1 MTYIP
6 RDATYSTNP
15 IKNYQLWDEQAML
28 YRPNS
33 VQMADALNSLEATNA
48 LQAGNS
54 LQAGNAIQSTA
65 RPVASAISR
74 AGYLLAPLGEAAMF
88 YGAVDAAKHSDDRIP
103 VSDVP
108 PLDFNNMTFNQ
119 KSDGTVLPFIQIGQD
134 GTPQY
139 TLQGGVEENYMLPPK
154 SNNTMEDYYKK
165 AEQFY
170 GLLKAN
176 PQVAFNVFNNF
187 IQGDNKDLPG
197 LLNGS
202 SAGANM

>member
-48 LQAGNS
+48 LQAGNA
-54 LQAGNAIQSTA
+54 LQSAA
-65 RPVASAISR
+65 RPVANAISK

-108 PLDFNNMTFNQ
+108 PLDFDNMTFNQ
-119 KSDGTVLPFIQIGQD
+119 KSDGTVLPFIQIGQN
-134 GTPQY
+134 GVPQY

-154 SNNTMEDYYKK
+154 SIEMDDYYKK
-165 AEQFY
+165 AKQFY
-170 GLLKAN
+170 GMMKAN
-176 PQVAFNVFNNF
+176 PQVGFNVFNNF

-202 SAGANM
+202 STSGNL

>member
-48 LQAGNS
+48 LQAGNT
-54 LQAGNAIQSTA
+54 IQSAA
-65 RPVASAISR
+65 RPVANAISK

-88 YGAVDAAKHSDDRIP
+88 YAAVDAAKHSDDKIY

-108 PLDFNNMTFNQ
+108 PLDFDNPIINH
-119 KSDGTVLPFIQIGQD
+119 KSDGTILPFIRIGQD
-134 GTPQY
+134 GVPQY
-139 TLQGGVEENYMLPPK
+139 TVQGGIEENYMLPPK
-154 SNNTMEDYYKK
+154 SNNNMEDYYKK
-165 AEQFY
+165 AKQFY
-170 GLLKAN
+170 GMMRAN
-176 PQVAFNVFNNF
+176 PQVGFNVFNNF

-202 SAGANM
+202 STSGNL

>member
-48 LQAGNS
+48 LQAGNA
-54 LQAGNAIQSTA
+54 LQSAA
-65 RPVASAISR
+65 RPVANTISR

-108 PLDFNNMTFNQ
+108 PLDFDNMTFNQ

-134 GTPQY
+134 GVPQY

-154 SNNTMEDYYKK
+154 SNNAMED
-165 AEQFY
+165 
-170 GLLKAN
+170 
-176 PQVAFNVFNNF
+176 
-187 IQGDNKDLPG
+187 
-197 LLNGS
+197 
-202 SAGANM
+202 

>member
-33 VQMADALNSLEATNA
+33 VKMADALNSLEATNA
-48 LQAGNS
+48 LQAGNA
-54 LQAGNAIQSTA
+54 LQATA
-65 RPVASAISR
+65 RPVANAISR

-108 PLDFNNMTFNQ
+108 PLDFDNMTFNQ

-134 GTPQY
+134 GVPQY
-139 TLQGGVEENYMLPPK
+139 TLRGGVEENYILPPR
-154 SNNTMEDYYKK
+154 SNNAMDDYYKK
-165 AEQFY
+165 AKQFY

-187 IQGDNKDLPG
+187 IQGNNKDLPG

-202 SAGANM
+202 SAATNL

>member
-48 LQAGNS
+48 LQAGN
-54 LQAGNAIQSTA
+54 AIQSAA
-65 RPVASAISR
+65 RPVANAISR

-88 YGAVDAAKHSDDRIP
+88 YGAVDAAKRSDDRIP
-103 VSDVP
+103 TYSGDMSITPNEGAPILPSVQ
-108 PLDFNNMTFNQ
+108 LDDNGNLSYQ
-119 KSDGTVLPFIQIGQD
+119 
-134 GTPQY
+134 
-139 TLQGGVEENYMLPPK
+139 LQGGVEENYMLPPQPSK
-154 SNNTMEDYYKK
+154 AEDYYKK
-165 AEQFY
+165 AKQFY
-170 GLLKAN
+170 GMMRAN
-176 PQVAFNVFNNF
+176 PQVGFNVFNNF

-202 SAGANM
+202 SSGGNL

>member
-15 IKNYQLWDEQAML
+15 IKNYRLWDEQAML

-48 LQAGNS
+48 LQAGNA
-54 LQAGNAIQSTA
+54 LQTA
-65 RPVASAISR
+65 AKPVANVISR

-103 VSDVP
+103 TYSGNMSITPNEGAPILPSVQ
-108 PLDFNNMTFNQ
+108 LDDNGNLSYQ
-119 KSDGTVLPFIQIGQD
+119 
-134 GTPQY
+134 
-139 TLQGGVEENYMLPPK
+139 LQGGVEENYMLPPQPSK
-154 SNNTMEDYYKK
+154 AEDYYKK
-165 AEQFY
+165 AKQFY
-170 GLLKAN
+170 GIMKAN
-176 PQVAFNVFNNF
+176 PSVGFNVFNNF
-187 IQGDNKDLPG
+187 IQGDNKDLPE

-202 SAGANM
+202 STSGNW

>member
-6 RDATYSTNP
+6 RDTTYSTNP

-33 VQMADALNSLEATNA
+33 VQMADALNSLEATNT
-48 LQAGNS
+48 LQT
-54 LQAGNAIQSTA
+54 TA
-65 RPVASAISR
+65 RPVANVISR
-74 AGYLLAPLGEAAMF
+74 AGYLLAPLDEAAMF

-108 PLDFNNMTFNQ
+108 PLDFDNMTFNQ
-119 KSDGTVLPFIQIGQD
+119 KSDTTELPLVQIGQD
-134 GTPQY
+134 GVPQY

-154 SNNTMEDYYKK
+154 SNNNMEDYYKK
-165 AEQFY
+165 AKQFY

-202 SAGANM
+202 AAGANL

>member
-48 LQAGNS
+48 LQA
-54 LQAGNAIQSTA
+54 AAKPVANAISKT
-65 RPVASAISR
+65 
-74 AGYLLAPLGEAAMF
+74 GYLLAPLGEAAMF

-103 VSDVP
+103 ISDVP
-108 PLDFNNMTFNQ
+108 SSDFDNMTFNQ
-119 KSDGTVLPFIQIGQD
+119 ESDGTVLPFIQIGQD
-134 GTPQY
+134 GVPQY
-139 TLQGGVEENYMLPPK
+139 TLQGGVEENYMLPPRPSK
-154 SNNTMEDYYKK
+154 TEDYYKK
-165 AEQFY
+165 AKQFY

-176 PQVAFNVFNNF
+176 PQVTFDAFNNF
-187 IQGDNKDLPG
+187 IQGDTKDLSG
-197 LLNGS
+197 LLNGYGMAS
-202 SAGANM
+202 NL

>member
-48 LQAGNS
+48 LQT
-54 LQAGNAIQSTA
+54 GNALQTA
-65 RPVASAISR
+65 AKPVANVISR

-103 VSDVP
+103 TYSGDMSITPNEGAPILPSVQ
-108 PLDFNNMTFNQ
+108 LDDNGNLSYQ
-119 KSDGTVLPFIQIGQD
+119 
-134 GTPQY
+134 
-139 TLQGGVEENYMLPPK
+139 LQGGVEENYILPPQPSK
-154 SNNTMEDYYKK
+154 AEDNYKK
-165 AEQFY
+165 AKQFY
-170 GLLKAN
+170 GTMKAN
-176 PQVAFNVFNNF
+176 PQVPFNVFNNF
-187 IQGDNKDLPG
+187 IQGDTKDLPG
-197 LLNGS
+197 LLNGQGMAS
-202 SAGANM
+202 NL

>member
-48 LQAGNS
+48 LQAGN
-54 LQAGNAIQSTA
+54 AIQSAA
-65 RPVASAISR
+65 RPVANTISR

-108 PLDFNNMTFNQ
+108 PLDFDNMTFNQ
-119 KSDGTVLPFIQIGQD
+119 KSNGTVLPFIQIGED
-134 GTPQY
+134 GVPQY
-139 TLQGGVEENYMLPPK
+139 TLQGGVEENYMLPPQPSK
-154 SNNTMEDYYKK
+154 MDDYYKK
-165 AEQFY
+165 AKQFY
-170 GLLKAN
+170 GMMKAN

-202 SAGANM
+202 ASGANL

>member
-48 LQAGNS
+48 LQAGNA
-54 LQAGNAIQSTA
+54 LQSAA
-65 RPVASAISR
+65 RPVANAISK

-108 PLDFNNMTFNQ
+108 PLDFDNMTFNQ

-134 GTPQY
+134 GVPQY
-139 TLQGGVEENYMLPPK
+139 TLRGGVEENYILPPR
-154 SNNTMEDYYKK
+154 SNNNMEDCYKK
-165 AEQFY
+165 AKQFY
-170 GLLKAN
+170 GTMKTS
-176 PQVAFNVFNNF
+176 PQVPFNVFNNF
-187 IQGDNKDLPG
+187 IQGDTKDLPG
-197 LLNGS
+197 LLNGA

>member
-15 IKNYQLWDEQAML
+15 IRNYQLWDEQAML

-48 LQAGNS
+48 LQT
-54 LQAGNAIQSTA
+54 GNALQTA
-65 RPVASAISR
+65 AKPVANVISK

-103 VSDVP
+103 TYSGNMSITPNEGAPILPSVQ
-108 PLDFNNMTFNQ
+108 LDDNGNLSYQ
-119 KSDGTVLPFIQIGQD
+119 
-134 GTPQY
+134 
-139 TLQGGVEENYMLPPK
+139 LQGGVEENYMLPPQPSK
-154 SNNTMEDYYKK
+154 AEDYYKK
-165 AEQFY
+165 AKQFY
-170 GLLKAN
+170 GMMKAN
-176 PQVAFNVFNNF
+176 PSVGFNVFNNF
-187 IQGDNKDLPG
+187 IQGDNKDLPE

-202 SAGANM
+202 STSGNW

>member
-48 LQAGNS
+48 LQT
-54 LQAGNAIQSTA
+54 GNAMQSAA
-65 RPVASAISR
+65 RPVTNAISR

-108 PLDFNNMTFNQ
+108 PLDFDNMTFNQ

-134 GTPQY
+134 GVPQY
-139 TLQGGVEENYMLPPK
+139 TLQGGVEENYMLPPQ
-154 SNNTMEDYYKK
+154 SNKMDDYYKK
-165 AEQFY
+165 AKQFY
-170 GLLKAN
+170 GMMRAN
-176 PQVAFNVFNNF
+176 PQVGFNVFNNF

-202 SAGANM
+202 STSGNL

>member
-48 LQAGNS
+48 LQA
-54 LQAGNAIQSTA
+54 TA
-65 RPVASAISR
+65 RPVANAISK

-88 YGAVDAAKHSDDRIP
+88 YGAVDAAKRSYDRIP
-103 VSDVP
+103 TYSGDMSITP
-108 PLDFNNMTFNQ
+108 NEGAP
-119 KSDGTVLPFIQIGQD
+119 VLPSIQLDNNGNLSYQ
-134 GTPQY
+134 
-139 TLQGGVEENYMLPPK
+139 LQGGVEENYMLPPK
-154 SNNTMEDYYKK
+154 SNNNIEDYYKK
-165 AEQFY
+165 AKQFY
-170 GLLKAN
+170 GMMKAN
-176 PQVAFNVFNNF
+176 PQVGFNVFNNF

-202 SAGANM
+202 ASGGNL

>member
-33 VQMADALNSLEATNA
+33 VRMADALNSLEATNA
-48 LQAGNS
+48 LQAENA
-54 LQAGNAIQSTA
+54 LQAGNAIQSAA
-65 RPVASAISR
+65 RPVANAISR

-88 YGAVDAAKHSDDRIP
+88 YAAVDAAKHSDDRIP
-103 VSDVP
+103 ISDVP
-108 PLDFNNMTFNQ
+108 PLDFDNPIINH
-119 KSDGTVLPFIQIGQD
+119 KSDGTILPFIRIGQD
-134 GTPQY
+134 GVPQY
-139 TLQGGVEENYMLPPK
+139 TVQGGIEENYVLPPQ
-154 SNNTMEDYYKK
+154 SNKMDDYYKK
-165 AEQFY
+165 AKQFY
-170 GLLKAN
+170 GMMRAN
-176 PQVAFNVFNNF
+176 PQVGFNVFNNF

-202 SAGANM
+202 STSGNL

>member
-48 LQAGNS
+48 LQAGN
-54 LQAGNAIQSTA
+54 AIQSAA
-65 RPVASAISR
+65 RPVANAISR

-103 VSDVP
+103 ISDVP
-108 PLDFNNMTFNQ
+108 PLDFDNPIINQ
-119 KSDGTVLPFIQIGQD
+119 KSDGTMLPFIQIGPD
-134 GTPQY
+134 GIPHY
-139 TLQGGVEENYMLPPK
+139 TVQGRVEENYMLPPK
-154 SNNTMEDYYKK
+154 SNNNMEDYYKK
-165 AEQFY
+165 AKQFY
-170 GLLKAN
+170 GMMKAN
-176 PQVAFNVFNNF
+176 PSVGFNVFNNF
-187 IQGDNKDLPG
+187 IQGDTKDLPG

-202 SAGANM
+202 ASGGNL

>member
-48 LQAGNS
+48 LQAGNAV
-54 LQAGNAIQSTA
+54 QFAA
-65 RPVASAISR
+65 RPVANAISR

-88 YGAVDAAKHSDDRIP
+88 YGAVDAAKRSDDRIP
-103 VSDVP
+103 TYSGNMSITPNDGAPTLPSVQ
-108 PLDFNNMTFNQ
+108 LDDNGNLSYQ
-119 KSDGTVLPFIQIGQD
+119 
-134 GTPQY
+134 
-139 TLQGGVEENYMLPPK
+139 LQGGVEENYMLPPK
-154 SNNTMEDYYKK
+154 SNKNIEDYYKK
-165 AEQFY
+165 AKQFY
-170 GLLKAN
+170 GTMKTN
-176 PQVAFNVFNNF
+176 PQVPFNVFNNF
-187 IQGDNKDLPG
+187 IQGDTKDLPG

>member
-6 RDATYSTNP
+6 RDTTYSTNP

-48 LQAGNS
+48 I
-54 LQAGNAIQSTA
+54 QAGNAFQTTA
-65 RPVASAISR
+65 RPVANAISR

-88 YGAVDAAKHSDDRIP
+88 YGAVDAAKRSDDRIP
-103 VSDVP
+103 TYSGNTSITPNDGAP
-108 PLDFNNMTFNQ
+108 ILPSIQLDDNGNLSYQ
-119 KSDGTVLPFIQIGQD
+119 
-134 GTPQY
+134 
-139 TLQGGVEENYMLPPK
+139 LQGGVEENYMLPPK

-165 AEQFY
+165 AKQFY

-176 PQVAFNVFNNF
+176 PQGAFNVFNNF
-187 IQGDNKDLPG
+187 IQGDTKDLPG

>member
-48 LQAGNS
+48 LQAGNA
-54 LQAGNAIQSTA
+54 LQAAA
-65 RPVASAISR
+65 KPVANVISR

-103 VSDVP
+103 TYSGDMSITPNEGAPILPSVQ
-108 PLDFNNMTFNQ
+108 LDDNGNLSYQ
-119 KSDGTVLPFIQIGQD
+119 
-134 GTPQY
+134 
-139 TLQGGVEENYMLPPK
+139 LQGGVEENYILSPTNQSGNFK
-154 SNNTMEDYYKK
+154 SFYQNLRNNPYSTLMNIQET
-165 AEQFY
+165 
-170 GLLKAN
+170 
-176 PQVAFNVFNNF
+176 NNSS
-187 IQGDNKDLPG
+187 D
-197 LLNGS
+197 GS
-202 SAGANM
+202 NL

>member
-48 LQAGNS
+48 LQATNT
-54 LQAGNAIQSTA
+54 LQAAAKPVANAISK
-65 RPVASAISR
+65 

-88 YGAVDAAKHSDDRIP
+88 YGAVDAAKRSDDRIP
-103 VSDVP
+103 INDIPSSDF
-108 PLDFNNMTFNQ
+108 DNMTFNQ

-134 GTPQY
+134 GIPQY
-139 TLQGGVEENYMLPPK
+139 TLQGGVEENYLLPPR
-154 SNNTMEDYYKK
+154 SNNNMEDYYKK
-165 AEQFY
+165 AKQFY
-170 GLLKAN
+170 GTLKTN
-176 PQVAFNVFNNF
+176 PQVPFNVFNNF
-187 IQGDNKDLPG
+187 IQGDTKDLPG
-197 LLNGS
+197 LLNGA

>member
-6 RDATYSTNP
+6 RDVTYSTNP

-48 LQAGNS
+48 LQT
-54 LQAGNAIQSTA
+54 GNALRTA
-65 RPVASAISR
+65 AKPVANVISK

-103 VSDVP
+103 TYSGDMSITPNEEAPILPSVQ
-108 PLDFNNMTFNQ
+108 LDDNGNLSYQ
-119 KSDGTVLPFIQIGQD
+119 
-134 GTPQY
+134 
-139 TLQGGVEENYMLPPK
+139 LQGGVEENYMLPPQPSK
-154 SNNTMEDYYKK
+154 AEDYYKK
-165 AEQFY
+165 AKQFY
-170 GLLKAN
+170 GMMKAN
-176 PQVAFNVFNNF
+176 PSVGFNVFNNF
-187 IQGDNKDLPG
+187 IQGDNKDLPE

-202 SAGANM
+202 STSGNW

>member
-15 IKNYQLWDEQAML
+15 IKNYQIWDNLQASP

-48 LQAGNS
+48 LQAGTNT
-54 LQAGNAIQSTA
+54 LQTA
-65 RPVASAISR
+65 AKPVANVIGK

-103 VSDVP
+103 TYSGDMTITPNAGAPMLPSVQ
-108 PLDFNNMTFNQ
+108 LDNNGNLSYQ
-119 KSDGTVLPFIQIGQD
+119 
-134 GTPQY
+134 
-139 TLQGGVEENYMLPPK
+139 LQGGVSEDYMLPPQPNK
-154 SNNTMEDYYKK
+154 MEGYYKQAK
-165 AEQFY
+165 QFY
-170 GLLKAN
+170 GMMRAN
-176 PQVAFNVFNNF
+176 PQTGFNVFNNF

-202 SAGANM
+202 STGGNL

>member
-48 LQAGNS
+48 LQASNA
-54 LQAGNAIQSTA
+54 LQAAA
-65 RPVASAISR
+65 KPVANTISK

-88 YGAVDAAKHSDDRIP
+88 YSAVDAAKHSDDRIP
-103 VSDVP
+103 ISDVP
-108 PLDFNNMTFNQ
+108 SSDFDNMTFNQ

-134 GTPQY
+134 GVPQY
-139 TLQGGVEENYMLPPK
+139 TLQGGIEENYMLPPQP
-154 SNNTMEDYYKK
+154 SRMEDYYKK
-165 AEQFY
+165 TKQFY
-170 GLLKAN
+170 GMMKAN
-176 PQVAFNVFNNF
+176 PQVTFDAFNNF
-187 IQGDNKDLPG
+187 IQGDTKDLSG
-197 LLNGS
+197 LLNGYGMAS
-202 SAGANM
+202 NL

>member
-48 LQAGNS
+48 LQARNA
-54 LQAGNAIQSTA
+54 LQATA
-65 RPVASAISR
+65 RPVANAISR

-103 VSDVP
+103 ISDVP
-108 PLDFNNMTFNQ
+108 SSDFDNMTFNQ

-134 GTPQY
+134 GVPQY
-139 TLQGGVEENYMLPPK
+139 TLQGGVEEKYMLPPK
-154 SNNTMEDYYKK
+154 SNNNMEDYYKK
-165 AEQFY
+165 AKQFY
-170 GLLKAN
+170 GMMKTN
-176 PQVAFNVFNNF
+176 PQVPFNVFNNF
-187 IQGDNKDLPG
+187 IQGDTKDLPG

-202 SAGANM
+202 SAGFNS

>member
-15 IKNYQLWDEQAML
+15 IKNYQIWDNLQASP

-48 LQAGNS
+48 LQAGNA
-54 LQAGNAIQSTA
+54 LQTA
-65 RPVASAISR
+65 AKPVANVISK

-108 PLDFNNMTFNQ
+108 SADFDTIAFNQ
-119 KSDGTVLPFIQIGQD
+119 KQDGTILPFIQIGQD
-134 GTPQY
+134 GVPQY
-139 TLQGGVEENYMLPPK
+139 TLQGGVSESYMLPPQPNK
-154 SNNTMEDYYKK
+154 MDDYYKK
-165 AEQFY
+165 AKQFY
-170 GLLKAN
+170 EMMRDN
-176 PQVAFNVFNNF
+176 PSVGFNVFNNF

-202 SAGANM
+202 STGGSL

>member
-48 LQAGNS
+48 LQT
-54 LQAGNAIQSTA
+54 GNALQSAA
-65 RPVASAISR
+65 RPLANAISR

-108 PLDFNNMTFNQ
+108 PLDFDNMTFNE

-134 GTPQY
+134 GVPQY
-139 TLQGGVEENYMLPPK
+139 TLQGGVEENYMLPPQPSK
-154 SNNTMEDYYKK
+154 MDDYYKK
-165 AEQFY
+165 AKQFY
-170 GLLKAN
+170 GTMKTN
-176 PQVAFNVFNNF
+176 PQVPFNVFNNF
-187 IQGDNKDLPG
+187 IQGDTKDLPG
-197 LLNGS
+197 LLNGRAS
-202 SAGANM
+202 GANM

>member
-48 LQAGNS
+48 LQAGNALRAEKA
-54 LQAGNAIQSTA
+54 LQSAA
-65 RPVASAISR
+65 RPVANAISK

-103 VSDVP
+103 ISDVP
-108 PLDFNNMTFNQ
+108 SLNFDNMTFNQ
-119 KSDGTVLPFIQIGQD
+119 KSDETVLPFIQIGQD
-134 GTPQY
+134 GVPQY
-139 TLQGGVEENYMLPPK
+139 TLQGRVEESYMLPPTNQSGNFK
-154 SNNTMEDYYKK
+154 NFYQNLRNNPYSTLMNIQETNNSPVGSN
-165 AEQFY
+165 
-170 GLLKAN
+170 L
-176 PQVAFNVFNNF
+176 
-187 IQGDNKDLPG
+187 
-197 LLNGS
+197 
-202 SAGANM
+202 